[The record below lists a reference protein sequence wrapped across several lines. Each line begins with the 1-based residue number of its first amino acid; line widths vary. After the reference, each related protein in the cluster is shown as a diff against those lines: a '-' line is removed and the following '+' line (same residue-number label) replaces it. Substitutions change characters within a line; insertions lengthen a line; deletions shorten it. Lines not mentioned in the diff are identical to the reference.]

1 MPAPTPADTPPAA
14 AAPIAAANT
23 PRYPAPDNF
32 PYRGPVELRQPVYE
46 ALRRVVDPEMALTIV
61 DVGLIYGV
69 VIDGD
74 KAAIRIT
81 MTSVACPVIDVIIDE
96 VDLELDRTLPRGM
109 AIEIELVWE
118 PPWTPDMMSER
129 ARRFMQ

>member
-1 MPAPTPADTPPAA
+1 MSAPSPDGGATGKQV
-14 AAPIAAANT
+14 AP
-23 PRYPAPDNF
+23 PRYPAPENF
-32 PYRGPVELRQPVYE
+32 PYQGPADLRQPVYD

-74 KAAIRIT
+74 KASIRIT

-118 PPWTPDMMSER
+118 PPWTPEMMSER

>member
-1 MPAPTPADTPPAA
+1 MSAPSPVDGAA
-14 AAPIAAANT
+14 AGQGKAP
-23 PRYPAPDNF
+23 PRHPVPETF
-32 PYRGPVELRQPVYE
+32 PYQGPDELRQPVFD

-74 KAAIRIT
+74 KASIRIT

-109 AIEIELVWE
+109 AIEIELVWQ
-118 PPWTPDMMSER
+118 PPWTPEMMSER

>member
-1 MPAPTPADTPPAA
+1 MSAPSPADGATGQGVTPP
-14 AAPIAAANT
+14 
-23 PRYPAPDNF
+23 RHPAPDNF
-32 PYRGPVELRQPVYE
+32 PYQGPADLCQPVYE

-69 VIDGD
+69 VIEGD
-74 KAAIRIT
+74 KASIRLT
-81 MTSVACPVIDVIIDE
+81 MTSVACPVTDLIIDE

-118 PPWTPDMMSER
+118 PPWNPEMMSER